1 MLHRLGVIQDNH
13 RVSKLCMHLKS
24 GNLEVY
30 LPGIFLYPI
39 LNYLTLF
46 CLFCVFY
53 DLLIQCSFS
62 IF

>member
-1 MLHRLGVIQDNH
+1 
-13 RVSKLCMHLKS
+13 MHLKS

-30 LPGIFLYPI
+30 LPGIFLYQI

-53 DLLIQCSFS
+53 DLLIQCLFS